1 MKIFL
6 LSIYILAIGVCFSQ
20 STSKLPL
27 ICKNWK
33 LVGQK
38 PFQKEYSSVDPQMA
52 KIMQFNEDGSYQ
64 EEMFSLKSKGIWQFT
79 ADSTMLKIGLTEMNG
94 MQLKGLSFEDSKPTN
109 RILKLTTDSL
119 IIGMEAYYGPEK
131 IFGHDD
137 WYFVPV
143 P

>member
-1 MKIFL
+1 
-6 LSIYILAIGVCFSQ
+6 
-20 STSKLPL
+20 
-27 ICKNWK
+27 
-33 LVGQK
+33 
-38 PFQKEYSSVDPQMA
+38 
-52 KIMQFNEDGSYQ
+52 MQFNEDGSYQ